1 MNSPLNFLK
10 LKPSTIMFLVMG
22 SLIGALFF
30 KAVAKDPGYLLM
42 AHGRHTFE
50 TSLLVGVLFIVLLC
64 FLVYWLWAL
73 LRWVFDAQ
81 RTQRNAN
88 RLTTNGLIALAQ
100 GNWSTAE
107 KLLSRAAKKNEA
119 PLINY
124 LTAAQAAHEQGKPDE
139 RDNYLRLAHESTKG
153 ADDAVSLTKARL
165 QYQTGHWEECLATLM
180 KLSREPKAP
189 SYTYVIKM
197 LSKVYVEL
205 EDWDSLRE
213 LLPALKKHK
222 VVSEVEFGKLAQKCY
237 EGKLRRAV
245 RGNNDEEKHQTL
257 KDAWH
262 QIPRKFHN
270 EPGLVKIYAEAL
282 MAANAGIDADRV
294 VTDLLRKNWDDSLVE
309 VYGRIVGGD
318 AEKQLLWCE
327 NWIKER
333 PGNAMLLLTMGRL
346 CLRLQQWDR
355 ARDYFE
361 ASLRSRKSAQAY
373 GELGRLLSHIGE
385 HESSNRYFQSGL
397 ELIAERLPELPMPG
411 AEVENPAASEAVSEQ
426 PKTESV

>member
-1 MNSPLNFLK
+1 MTRLLNLIK

-30 KAVAKDPGYLLM
+30 KAVAKDPGYLLL

-50 TSLLVGVLFIVLLC
+50 TSLLVGVLCIVLLC
-64 FLVYWLWAL
+64 YAVYWTWSL
-73 LRWVFDAQ
+73 LRWAFDAK
-81 RTQRNAN
+81 RSQRNAN
-88 RLTTNGLIALAQ
+88 RRTTNGLIALAQ
-100 GNWSTAE
+100 GDWANAE
-107 KLLSRAAKKNEA
+107 KQLAKAAKSNEV

-124 LTAAQAAHEQGKPDE
+124 LTAAQAAHEQGKSDA

-165 QYQTGHWEECLATLM
+165 QYQTEHWEECLATLM

-189 SYTYVIKM
+189 SYSYVIKM

-222 VVSEVEFGKLAQKCY
+222 VVSEEAFGKLAQKCY

-245 RGNNDEEKHQTL
+245 RGASDEEKHNNL
-257 KDAWH
+257 KLVWE
-262 QIPRKFHN
+262 QLPNRFHG
-270 EPGLVKIYAEAL
+270 EPSLVKIYAEAL
-282 MAANAGIDADRV
+282 MEANAGEDAERV
-294 VTDLLRKNWDDSLVE
+294 ITDLLRKNWDDGLVE
-309 VYGRIVGGD
+309 VYGRVDGGD
-318 AEKQLLWCE
+318 VEKQLLWCE
-327 NWIKER
+327 NWLKER
-333 PGNAMLLLTMGRL
+333 PSNPMLLLTMGRL
-346 CLRLQQWDR
+346 SLRLQQWER

-373 GELGRLLSHIGE
+373 GELGRLLSRLGQHQA
-385 HESSNRYFQSGL
+385 SNENFQAGL
-397 ELIAERLPELPMPG
+397 ELIAERLPDLPLPDLPSTDAIPSVPSDQV
-411 AEVENPAASEAVSEQ
+411 AE
-426 PKTESV
+426 